1 MKLLGKVSLY
11 EPPAHQISINM
22 LAGFSCSIRGT
33 PYCKSPSPF
42 VLALCDRDFNLPI
55 PKNYCTT
62 LEEIMSELAL

>member
-1 MKLLGKVSLY
+1 MKLLGKASLY

-33 PYCKSPSPF
+33 PYCKSPSP
-42 VLALCDRDFNLPI
+42 LWDRDFNLPI

-62 LEEIMSELAL
+62 LEETMSELAL